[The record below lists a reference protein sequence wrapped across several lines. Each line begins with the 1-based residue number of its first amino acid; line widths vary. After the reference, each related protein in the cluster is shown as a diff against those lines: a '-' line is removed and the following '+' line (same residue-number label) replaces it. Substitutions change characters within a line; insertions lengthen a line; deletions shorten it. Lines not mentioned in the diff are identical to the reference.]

1 MRPTSLST
9 FLFRLCPWLNVV
21 LFINAQAITLAGTPY
36 GVCLVNLVRF
46 MSADPNISWKIM
58 KCEFLPV
65 ISFIKVEFSDRL
77 LFAENICV
85 VHLKLQVDSVFVRSD
100 QVESCCRKDRWIRF
114 VSLHLVYYPFEKRA
128 LFSSD
133 TGKDRKELW
142 RQTLPRSWRIP
153 LVCSPHV
160 WVVVLNVDFIVTFF
174 DTYGL
179 LTLRT
184 IQKPCND
191 S

>member
-1 MRPTSLST
+1 
-9 FLFRLCPWLNVV
+9 
-21 LFINAQAITLAGTPY
+21 
-36 GVCLVNLVRF
+36 
-46 MSADPNISWKIM
+46 M
-58 KCEFLPV
+58 KCEWLPV
-65 ISFIKVEFSDRL
+65 ISFIKFEFSDRL

-114 VSLHLVYYPFEKRA
+114 VSLHLVYYPFERRA

-133 TGKDRKELW
+133 AGKDQKELW

-184 IQKPCND
+184 IQKPCNN
-191 S
+191 SLVKIGIQKKIFWRIPSVGFSRVYHVQFRFSSVCHSH